1 MRFITDVVTHL
12 FLFIKY
18 STANGFSQWLRGKE
32 SACNAGDVVLI
43 PGWRRSPGGGN
54 GSSLQYSCL
63 GNPIDRG
70 AWWATV
76 PGIAKSQTRLSTY
89 CKWVHSTFKKHHT

>member
-1 MRFITDVVTHL
+1 ME
-12 FLFIKY
+12 
-18 STANGFSQWLRGKE
+18 FSQWLSGKG
-32 SACNAGDVVLI
+32 SACHAGDVVLI

-76 PGIAKSQTRLSTY
+76 PGIAKVGPDRALIVNGYIPLLKSITHEYKEKYRHQWMS
-89 CKWVHSTFKKHHT
+89 VN